1 MWKTLL
7 NTNLLQCMAAAGNP
21 SQRTASSRTGDPH
34 HQPKAALKCLSSVP
48 CAPFRALEQHK
59 GMQSPMEMQPR
70 AWQHRDR
77 ASVPAGTSQSQQS
90 RALLSHTWHHHTVYC
105 TFPLPHD
112 WNQLNYWNQ
121 GSDLSSKYCS
131 SLRKLDKTTDFSEVL
146 LLPVFTHGSCLSLLG
161 VISDPEQG
169 WV

>member
-7 NTNLLQCMAAAGNP
+7 NTNLLQCMSVARNP
-21 SQRTASSRTGDPH
+21 SQRTASSRTGDLTINSKLLLSACPLSPVPH
-34 HQPKAALKCLSSVP
+34 FEHWSSARGWRDAAP
-48 CAPFRALEQHK
+48 WD
-59 GMQSPMEMQPR
+59 

-77 ASVPAGTSQSQQS
+77 ASVPAGTSQCQQS
-90 RALLSHTWHHHTVYC
+90 RALLLHTWHHHTVYC

-112 WNQLNYWNQ
+112 WSQLNYCNQ

-131 SLRKLDKTTDFSEVL
+131 CLRKLDKTTDFSEVL
-146 LLPVFTHGSCLSLLG
+146 LLPVFTHGSCLRLLG